1 LGLPKGWNA
10 EAHGQWEADK
20 RAEAI
25 GTTLTAIHH
34 AKPLT
39 AELALQA
46 GYYLFIVGDLP
57 LARQILEAGRQA
69 YPDHLDLLLNLA
81 VLQDRTK
88 APAEARAT
96 LEHYVEL
103 GGNDPN
109 AFDGLCAAC
118 HRTGDDEAAREWGR
132 RSIEEKTRIAA
143 AASSPLK
150 LGKARKKGEKIIA
163 FSLWGSNPRYLR
175 GALHNQI
182 RASLLYPAFRSRFY
196 VDSSVPADLLEA
208 LDAEGAEIV
217 MEEGEPSQRR
227 RLTRRFLVAD
237 DKNVAVYLVRDADS
251 LVNARE
257 AAAVR
262 EWLDSGKPI
271 HAMRDWWTHTD
282 PILAGMWGGLGG
294 VLPALEPLIESYK
307 SGVLETPNWD
317 QWFLRDRV
325 WPSVYKQALVHDRLF
340 GTEGSH
346 PFPGSEPLGNLH
358 VGQNEAAVRAE
369 QQAAELAPF
378 KTKVPSLQL

>member
-10 EAHGQWEADK
+10 DAHAQWEAGK

-25 GTTLTAIHH
+25 GATLTALHH
-34 AKPLT
+34 AWPAT

-57 LARQILEAGRQA
+57 LARQILEGGRQA

-88 APAEARAT
+88 APADARAT

-103 GGNDPN
+103 GGDDPN

-118 HRTGDDEAAREWGR
+118 HRTGDDKTAREWGR
-132 RSIEEKTRIAA
+132 RAIEEKTRIAA
-143 AASSPLK
+143 GASPPLK
-150 LGKARKKGEKIIA
+150 LGKPRKKGERIIA
-163 FSLWGSNPRYLR
+163 FSLWGANPRYLR
-175 GALHNQI
+175 GALHNQL
-182 RASLLYPAFRSRFY
+182 RAPLFYPDFRCRFY
-196 VDSSVPADLLEA
+196 IDSSVPADLVQA
-208 LDAEGAEIV
+208 LAAEGAEIV

-237 DKNVAVYLVRDADS
+237 DPGVAVYLVRDADS

-262 EWLDSGKPI
+262 EWLDSGKAI

-294 VLPALEPLIESYK
+294 VLPPLEPLIESYK

-325 WPSVYKQALVHDRLF
+325 WPSVREHALVHDRLF

-346 PFPGSEPLGNLH
+346 PFPGQEPLGNLH

-369 QQAAELAPF
+369 QQARELAPF
-378 KTKVPSLQL
+378 KAKVPSLQL